1 MQVDEKCSSLDS
13 SDVFIL
19 ETPSKTWVWSGQ
31 GSVEEETEQAVR
43 LSGVVSPGREMVMV
57 KEGEEEDEFWEAL
70 GGKTEYNNS
79 DDINKPILHPRS
91 LLKNTILRFD
101 NNFEGCFMLLL
112 VLPAALEPLKYLTSN
127 SQ

>member
-1 MQVDEKCSSLDS
+1 M
-13 SDVFIL
+13 FIL

-57 KEGEEEDEFWEAL
+57 KEGEEEDDFWEAL

-91 LLKNTILRFD
+91 LFINTIHMFD

-112 VLPAALEPLKYLTSN
+112 VHLVVSEHLKYLTSN

>member
-1 MQVDEKCSSLDS
+1 M
-13 SDVFIL
+13 FIL

-57 KEGEEEDEFWEAL
+57 KEGEEEDDFWEAL

-91 LLKNTILRFD
+91 LFQSTIYRFD
-101 NNFEGCFMLLL
+101 NIFEGCFMLLL
-112 VLPAALEPLKYLTSN
+112 VHPAASGPLKYLTFN

>member
-1 MQVDEKCSSLDS
+1 MSQYQNYRGILLKVDEKCSSLDS

-91 LLKNTILRFD
+91 LLKNTIL
-101 NNFEGCFMLLL
+101 NLITI
-112 VLPAALEPLKYLTSN
+112 LKVVPCCCS
-127 SQ
+127 SIRQH

>member
-1 MQVDEKCSSLDS
+1 MRSGSSLDS

-101 NNFEGCFMLLL
+101 NNFEGCSMLLL
-112 VLPAALEPLKYLTSN
+112 VHPAALEPLKYLTSN

>member
-1 MQVDEKCSSLDS
+1 M
-13 SDVFIL
+13 FIL

-57 KEGEEEDEFWEAL
+57 KEEEEEDEFWEAL

-79 DDINKPILHPRS
+79 DDINKPILHPRF

-101 NNFEGCFMLLL
+101 NNFEGCSMLLL
-112 VLPAALEPLKYLTSN
+112 VHPAALEPLKYLTSN